1 MGLSTHVLD
10 TAQGRPAAGV
20 PVRLERGEPGPDA
33 SATSAEPGSQTAA
46 EAGSQTGTGTGTG
59 TGWTVVTEAVTDADG
74 RVGGLPLTTPGLWRL
89 VFDTSARSAFFPEV
103 SIAFHVA
110 DPADHHHVPLL
121 LAPFGYSTYRG
132 S

>member
-1 MGLSTHVLD
+1 M
-10 TAQGRPAAGV
+10 R
-20 PVRLERGEPGPDA
+20 VRLERGELGPVA
-33 SATSAEPGSQTAA
+33 RGTSTES
-46 EAGSQTGTGTGTG
+46 GSQTGV
-59 TGWTVVTEAVTDADG
+59 WTLITEAVTDADG
-74 RVGGLPLTTPGLWRL
+74 RVRGLPLTAPGPWRL

>member
-1 MGLSTHVLD
+1 MG
-10 TAQGRPAAGV
+10 QGGQDRRRRWGCPHTSWTRRRDDPPRGV
-20 PVRLERGEPGPDA
+20 PVRLERGELGPVA
-33 SATSAEPGSQTAA
+33 RGTSTES
-46 EAGSQTGTGTGTG
+46 GSQTGV
-59 TGWTVVTEAVTDADG
+59 WTLITEAVTDADG
-74 RVGGLPLTTPGLWRL
+74 RVRGLPLTAPGPWRL